1 MADGRERECDG
12 PGGFDQTD
20 AALSEA
26 LARHPL
32 SGEAVIRLL
41 NDIDSEDERRRREA
55 ILRGTFPHPDDDDA
69 GEGDANHTS
78 LGVARSLPPDGDDDD
93 EGAEPAWAE
102 HAATVGLI
110 PRVPPHPGSDPLDYL
125 RHRLAVEA
133 SAYRS
138 WVRVGREVER
148 TAHVLLERMF
158 KALVVAARDD
168 DGLDSVGRLVE
179 LVEAVAHA
187 EPLAPPDGE
196 GEGVPAPS
204 GRFYSETVS
213 AYRHQ
218 VEDRDTVT
226 CLCSSTFA
234 DIAEMVAAYLDGNE
248 GEARAARLAVLDR
261 LDHPGVIRGGGA

>member
-1 MADGRERECDG
+1 MTVEHRDDDPNGTFSD
-12 PGGFDQTD
+12 TD

-32 SGEAVIRLL
+32 TDRDVIRMVNGEA
-41 NDIDSEDERRRREA
+41 DDETP
-55 ILRGTFPHPDDDDA
+55 IS
-69 GEGDANHTS
+69 GDASHTS
-78 LGVARSLPPDGDDDD
+78 LSIARSLPPEDDD

-125 RHRLAVEA
+125 RHRLAGEA
-133 SAYRS
+133 STYRS

-148 TAHVLLERMF
+148 PAHEWLERLF
-158 KALVVAARDD
+158 KALVVASKAD
-168 DGLDSVGRLVE
+168 DGLDAVGRLVE

-187 EPLAPPDGE
+187 EPLAPPE
-196 GEGVPAPS
+196 GEGVPAPP

-234 DIAEMVAAYLDGNE
+234 DIAEMVAAYLDGDE